1 MVVKVI
7 HNIANTVAINLKT
20 GFIKSDLIRLLIA
33 FQQNY
38 IALKNLCAVFVFKT
52 RVLPYGFSVY
62 NIVRTRLVVFFW
74 VRNSNIITKF
84 VVSSVILSF
93 IIISLN
99 PFTVNDASSD
109 ISIVRIDLV
118 LLDGTI
124 IKCKQREESFYTY
137 INPDHYGP
145 VARSIEFPIN
155 LTKMQGTYGVI
166 RFDIPYRN
174 KQMPISDVLI
184 HTNRKTVC
192 SRDFTLGLN
201 LAISKLIEQI
211 DSHNNGKN
219 SSGDSESSE
228 RS

>member
-1 MVVKVI
+1 MQI
-7 HNIANTVAINLKT
+7 IKT
-20 GFIKSDLIRLLIA
+20 WAPILIS
-33 FQQNY
+33 
-38 IALKNLCAVFVFKT
+38 ALSLA
-52 RVLPYGFSVY
+52 
-62 NIVRTRLVVFFW
+62 
-74 VRNSNIITKF
+74 
-84 VVSSVILSF
+84 
-93 IIISLN
+93 ISLYEFFSRKAKERTKVSISIDSEAGIDLFHAVAAQSGLLMCN
-99 PFTVNDASSD
+99 VPCLFVNDASSD

-137 INPDHYGP
+137 INPDNYGP

>member
-1 MVVKVI
+1 MQI
-7 HNIANTVAINLKT
+7 IKT
-20 GFIKSDLIRLLIA
+20 WAPILIS
-33 FQQNY
+33 
-38 IALKNLCAVFVFKT
+38 ALSLA
-52 RVLPYGFSVY
+52 
-62 NIVRTRLVVFFW
+62 
-74 VRNSNIITKF
+74 
-84 VVSSVILSF
+84 
-93 IIISLN
+93 ISLYEFFSRKAKERTKVSISIDSEAGIDLFHAVVAQSGLLMCN
-99 PFTVNDASSD
+99 VPCLFVNDANSD

>member
-1 MVVKVI
+1 MQI
-7 HNIANTVAINLKT
+7 IKT
-20 GFIKSDLIRLLIA
+20 WAPILIS
-33 FQQNY
+33 
-38 IALKNLCAVFVFKT
+38 ALSLA
-52 RVLPYGFSVY
+52 
-62 NIVRTRLVVFFW
+62 
-74 VRNSNIITKF
+74 
-84 VVSSVILSF
+84 
-93 IIISLN
+93 ISLYEFFSRKAKERTKVSISIDSEAGIDLFHAVAAQSGLLMCN
-99 PFTVNDASSD
+99 VPCLFVNDASSD

-137 INPDHYGP
+137 INPDNYGP

-192 SRDFTLGLN
+192 SRDFTLELN
-201 LAISKLIEQI
+201 LAVSKLIEQI

>member
-1 MVVKVI
+1 MQI
-7 HNIANTVAINLKT
+7 IKT
-20 GFIKSDLIRLLIA
+20 WAPILIS
-33 FQQNY
+33 
-38 IALKNLCAVFVFKT
+38 ALSLA
-52 RVLPYGFSVY
+52 
-62 NIVRTRLVVFFW
+62 
-74 VRNSNIITKF
+74 
-84 VVSSVILSF
+84 
-93 IIISLN
+93 ISLYEFFSRKAKERTKVSISIDSEAGIDLFHAVAAQSGLLMCTV
-99 PFTVNDASSD
+99 PCLFVNDASSD

-137 INPDHYGP
+137 INPDNYGP

-174 KQMPISDVLI
+174 KQMPTSDVLI

-192 SRDFTLGLN
+192 SRDFTLELN
-201 LAISKLIEQI
+201 LAVSKLIEQI

>member
-1 MVVKVI
+1 MQI
-7 HNIANTVAINLKT
+7 IKT
-20 GFIKSDLIRLLIA
+20 WAPILIS
-33 FQQNY
+33 
-38 IALKNLCAVFVFKT
+38 ALSLA
-52 RVLPYGFSVY
+52 
-62 NIVRTRLVVFFW
+62 
-74 VRNSNIITKF
+74 
-84 VVSSVILSF
+84 
-93 IIISLN
+93 ISLYEFFSRKAKERTKVSISIDSEAGIDLFHAVAAQSGLLMCN
-99 PFTVNDASSD
+99 VPCLFVNDASSD

-137 INPDHYGP
+137 INPDNYGP

-201 LAISKLIEQI
+201 LAVSKLIEQI

>member
-1 MVVKVI
+1 MQI
-7 HNIANTVAINLKT
+7 IKT
-20 GFIKSDLIRLLIA
+20 WAPILIS
-33 FQQNY
+33 
-38 IALKNLCAVFVFKT
+38 ALSLA
-52 RVLPYGFSVY
+52 
-62 NIVRTRLVVFFW
+62 
-74 VRNSNIITKF
+74 
-84 VVSSVILSF
+84 
-93 IIISLN
+93 ISLYEFFSRKAKERTKVSISIDSEAGIDLFHAVAAQSGLLMCN
-99 PFTVNDASSD
+99 VPCLFVNDASSD

-228 RS
+228 IC

>member
-1 MVVKVI
+1 MNFFSRKAKERTKVSI
-7 HNIANTVAINLKT
+7 SIDSEAGIDLFHAVAAQS
-20 GFIKSDLIRLLIA
+20 GLLMCNVPCL
-33 FQQNY
+33 F
-38 IALKNLCAVFVFKT
+38 
-52 RVLPYGFSVY
+52 
-62 NIVRTRLVVFFW
+62 
-74 VRNSNIITKF
+74 
-84 VVSSVILSF
+84 
-93 IIISLN
+93 
-99 PFTVNDASSD
+99 VNDASSD

-192 SRDFTLGLN
+192 SRDFALGLN

>member
-1 MVVKVI
+1 MQI
-7 HNIANTVAINLKT
+7 IKT
-20 GFIKSDLIRLLIA
+20 WAPILIS
-33 FQQNY
+33 
-38 IALKNLCAVFVFKT
+38 ALSLA
-52 RVLPYGFSVY
+52 
-62 NIVRTRLVVFFW
+62 
-74 VRNSNIITKF
+74 
-84 VVSSVILSF
+84 
-93 IIISLN
+93 ISLYEFFSRKAKERTKVSISIDSEAGIDLFHAVAAQSGLLMCTV
-99 PFTVNDASSD
+99 PCLFVNDASSD
-109 ISIVRIDLV
+109 ILIVRIDLV

-137 INPDHYGP
+137 INPDNYGP

-192 SRDFTLGLN
+192 SRDFTLELN
-201 LAISKLIEQI
+201 LAVSKLIEQI

>member
-1 MVVKVI
+1 MF
-7 HNIANTVAINLKT
+7 HAVAAQS
-20 GFIKSDLIRLLIA
+20 GLLMCNVPCL
-33 FQQNY
+33 F
-38 IALKNLCAVFVFKT
+38 
-52 RVLPYGFSVY
+52 
-62 NIVRTRLVVFFW
+62 
-74 VRNSNIITKF
+74 
-84 VVSSVILSF
+84 
-93 IIISLN
+93 
-99 PFTVNDASSD
+99 VNDASSD

-137 INPDHYGP
+137 INPDNYGP

-192 SRDFTLGLN
+192 SRDFTLELN
-201 LAISKLIEQI
+201 LAVSKLIEQI